1 MSLKIKFL
9 EKVSKNED
17 INYDNYFKV
26 VYTSSIL
33 INDQKIDF
41 KFTEE
46 DGMGVTLEIKDDN
59 KYKKVSRE
67 DNFEYLFIEELFSQS
82 PIDFDSII
90 EGEEIEL
97 NFDYYEDDGIIERVV
112 LHAATNNE
120 LGSEFINPVVILP
133 KGDTYKI
140 VIFASLL
147 IAITDTTKYHLPL
160 LPVQVLTPKINGKI
174 F

>member
-26 VYTSSIL
+26 VFTSSIL

-59 KYKKVSRE
+59 NYKKVSRE
-67 DNFEYLFIEELFSQS
+67 DNFEYLFIQELFCQS
-82 PIDFDSII
+82 PIDFESII

-97 NFDYYEDDGIIERVV
+97 NFDYYEDDGIIE
-112 LHAATNNE
+112 
-120 LGSEFINPVVILP
+120 F
-133 KGDTYKI
+133 Y
-140 VIFASLL
+140 
-147 IAITDTTKYHLPL
+147 
-160 LPVQVLTPKINGKI
+160 
-174 F
+174 